1 MTKILRFRKKC
12 GKLNL
17 QKKTI
22 YEKRD
27 KNERKGT
34 GIFRCQKAGRT
45 CKKQAEKD
53 KLLIDLGLSEKEY
66 SPSGNLSDE
75 YPEYDRETKSYYK
88 LKAIAVTDEEF
99 EEIKRAAGK
108 RANNTSSNEIA
119 TILTGIAW
127 ITYAAG
133 FMAGLALFEMLEW
146 YILLIWLAAFLSG
159 TVYLGFAE
167 IIKLL
172 TQIRDK

>member
-1 MTKILRFRKKC
+1 MNEKVQAFLDAKKQEE
-12 GKLNL
+12 L
-17 QKKTI
+17 
-22 YEKRD
+22 
-27 KNERKGT
+27 
-34 GIFRCQKAGRT
+34 A
-45 CKKQAEKD
+45 KKQAEKD

-119 TILTGIAW
+119 TILTVIAW
-127 ITYAAG
+127 ITYIAG
-133 FMAGLALFEMLEW
+133 FIAGVAYMGALQGFV
-146 YILLIWLAAFLSG
+146 LLIWFAAFLSG

>member
-1 MTKILRFRKKC
+1 M
-12 GKLNL
+12 N
-17 QKKTI
+17 
-22 YEKRD
+22 EKVQAFLDAKRQ
-27 KNERKGT
+27 EELT
-34 GIFRCQKAGRT
+34 
-45 CKKQAEKD
+45 KKQAEKE

-99 EEIKRAAGK
+99 EEIKKVAGE

-119 TILTGIAW
+119 TILTVIAW
-127 ITYAAG
+127 ITYIAG
-133 FMAGLALFEMLEW
+133 FIAGVASMEALQGFV
-146 YILLIWLAAFLSG
+146 LLIWLAAFLSG

-167 IIKLL
+167 MIKLL

>member
-1 MTKILRFRKKC
+1 MNEKVQAFLDAKKQEE
-12 GKLNL
+12 L
-17 QKKTI
+17 
-22 YEKRD
+22 
-27 KNERKGT
+27 
-34 GIFRCQKAGRT
+34 A
-45 CKKQAEKD
+45 KKQAEKD

-119 TILTGIAW
+119 TILTVIAW
-127 ITYAAG
+127 ITYIAG
-133 FMAGLALFEMLEW
+133 FIAGVASMGALQGFV
-146 YILLIWLAAFLSG
+146 LLIWFAAFLSG
-159 TVYLGFAE
+159 TMYLGFAE
-167 IIKLL
+167 MIKLL

>member
-1 MTKILRFRKKC
+1 MNEKIQAFLDAKKQEE
-12 GKLNL
+12 L
-17 QKKTI
+17 
-22 YEKRD
+22 
-27 KNERKGT
+27 
-34 GIFRCQKAGRT
+34 A
-45 CKKQAEKD
+45 KKQAEKD

-66 SPSGNLSDE
+66 LPSGNLSDE

-88 LKAIAVTDEEF
+88 LKAIAVTEEEF
-99 EEIKRAAGK
+99 EKIKKYAGK
-108 RANNTSSNEIA
+108 KEDNVSSNGIA
-119 TILTGIAW
+119 TILTVIAW

>member
-1 MTKILRFRKKC
+1 M
-12 GKLNL
+12 
-17 QKKTI
+17 
-22 YEKRD
+22 
-27 KNERKGT
+27 
-34 GIFRCQKAGRT
+34 
-45 CKKQAEKD
+45 
-53 KLLIDLGLSEKEY
+53 LIDLGLSEKEY

-99 EEIKRAAGK
+99 EKIKKYAGK
-108 RANNTSSNEIA
+108 KEDNVSSNGIA
-119 TILTGIAW
+119 TTLTTIAW
-127 ITYAAG
+127 ITYIAG
-133 FMAGLALFEMLEW
+133 FSVGLVMIEVLEW

-159 TVYLGFAE
+159 TVYLGLAE

>member
-1 MTKILRFRKKC
+1 M
-12 GKLNL
+12 N
-17 QKKTI
+17 
-22 YEKRD
+22 EKVRAFLD
-27 KNERKGT
+27 AKRQEELT
-34 GIFRCQKAGRT
+34 
-45 CKKQAEKD
+45 KKQAEKD

-66 SPSGNLSDE
+66 LPSGNLSDE

-88 LKAIAVTDEEF
+88 LKAIAVTEEEF
-99 EEIKRAAGK
+99 EKIKKYAGK
-108 RANNTSSNEIA
+108 KEDNVSSNGIA
-119 TILTGIAW
+119 TILTVIAW